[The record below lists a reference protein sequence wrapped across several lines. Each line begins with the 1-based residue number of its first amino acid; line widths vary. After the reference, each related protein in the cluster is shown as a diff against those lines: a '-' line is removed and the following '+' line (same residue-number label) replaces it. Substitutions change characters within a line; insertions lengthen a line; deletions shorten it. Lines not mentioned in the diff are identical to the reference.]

1 VNREQRLWATI
12 AGVMFLLAVL
22 GGLWALQR
30 QTNDIKDDQHR
41 SDCLQL
47 AGQQKAVAILLDGE
61 RAVVVDNRTIHREG
75 IAGAL
80 SAPLSEAVL
89 KAIPPLQDICGA
101 SADEILAREI
111 QRANEGG

>member
-30 QTNDIKDDQHR
+30 QTSNLKDDQHR

-47 AGQQKAVAILLDGE
+47 AGQQKAALILLHGE
-61 RAVVVDNRTIHREG
+61 RAVLLDNRSIHRSRITTMPPE
-75 IAGAL
+75 ISDVTL
-80 SAPLSEAVL
+80 E
-89 KAIPPLQDICGA
+89 AIPPLQDICGA
-101 SADEILAREI
+101 SADEILAREV